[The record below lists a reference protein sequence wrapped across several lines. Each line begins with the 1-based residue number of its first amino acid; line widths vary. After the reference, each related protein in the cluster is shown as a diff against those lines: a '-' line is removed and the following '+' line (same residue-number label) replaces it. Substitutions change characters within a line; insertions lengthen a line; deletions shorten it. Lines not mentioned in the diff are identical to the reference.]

1 MRHRLVEGGHN
12 LAFLLTLPSRS
23 LHKRNDMKF
32 NPSFL
37 DEIRA
42 RVPVSEV
49 VALRVKLRKQGREWR
64 GLSPFGNEKTPSF
77 YVNDQKGFFHDF
89 SSGKHGDGFGFL
101 METEGLSFP
110 EAVERL
116 AAMAGLAMPVATPAA
131 REQEQARAGL
141 LDVLEWAAA
150 WFEQQLQAREGA
162 KARGYLADR
171 GLRPDMQVKFRIGY
185 APPERFALRE
195 ALALKG
201 ARVETMNEAGLLI
214 HGDDIPVPYDRFR
227 DRVMFPIC
235 DRAGKVIA
243 FGGRALNPDAP
254 AKYLNSPE
262 TPLFHKGDVL
272 FNHHNARK
280 AAHDAG
286 SLVAV
291 EGYVD
296 AISLTAVGV
305 AHVVAPLGTALGAN
319 QLELMWKMA
328 ETPILCFDGDKAGR
342 KAAHRALDIALPM
355 LGPGRSLRFALLP
368 EGQDPDDLARA
379 SGRAGV
385 MKVLDAALPL
395 VDLLWQ
401 REAEQHPL
409 GLPDERAAFERRLH
423 EAIRTIGDEVLRRH
437 YQAHFD
443 ARLAKEFGAPAA
455 LGRAAGRPAAP
466 RGGQY
471 QRGATRG
478 RAFQSLPQRPAHMG
492 EASLVPV
499 IGAGL
504 AQSALFRPA
513 PTRIPPRVELLLLI
527 LMRQPALLEARA
539 EEIAGLDLGHA
550 ECNRLR
556 DRMVILSTHYFA
568 DHTALEAALDDAGF
582 AALRQKIATSAAI
595 STHSS
600 ASPTCPLPEA
610 ERAFDQALALHGKSH
625 ALHQQLRDLET
636 VLGDPALKPEEFDAH
651 FERLCQ
657 TRELLMSMDGM
668 ETSGDDVRGVSSG
681 G

>member
-1 MRHRLVEGGHN
+1 
-12 LAFLLTLPSRS
+12 
-23 LHKRNDMKF
+23 MKF
-32 NPSFL
+32 SPSFI

-49 VALRVKLRKQGREWR
+49 VGLRVKLKKQGREWR
-64 GLSPFGNEKTPSF
+64 GLSPFGSEKTPSF

-89 SSGKHGDGFGFL
+89 SSGKHGDAFGFL
-101 METEGLSFP
+101 METEGISFP

-116 AAMAGLAMPVATPAA
+116 AAMAGLALPVETPAA

-141 LDVLEWAAA
+141 LDVLEWAAQ

-185 APPERFALRE
+185 APPERFSLRE
-195 ALALKG
+195 ALAQRG
-201 ARVETMNEAGLLI
+201 ARLETMIEAGLLI

-243 FGGRALNPDAP
+243 FGGRALSADAP

-280 AAHDAG
+280 AAHDTGA
-286 SLVAV
+286 LIAV

-296 AISLTAVGV
+296 AISLASVGI

-328 ETPILCFDGDKAGR
+328 EAPILCFDGDKAGR
-342 KAAHRALDIALPM
+342 KAAHRALDIALPL
-355 LGPGRSLRFALLP
+355 LGPGRSLRFAMLP

-379 SGRAGV
+379 SGQAGV

-409 GLPDERAAFERRLH
+409 ELPEERAAFERRLR
-423 EAIRTIGDEVLRRH
+423 EATRVITDDVLRRH
-437 YQAHFD
+437 YQMHFED
-443 ARLAKEFGAPAA
+443 RLAKLFGALP
-455 LGRAAGRPAAP
+455 LKGQTPNRYDPS
-466 RGGQY
+466 RGGQF
-471 QRGATRG
+471 QRGATRA
-478 RAFQSLPQRPAHMG
+478 RTVQSLPQRAGHMG
-492 EASLVPV
+492 EMSLVPV

-504 AQSALFRPA
+504 AQSALFKPA
-513 PTRIPPRVELLLLI
+513 PSRIPPRVELLLLI

-539 EEIAGLDLGHA
+539 EELAGLDLGHA

-556 DRMVILSTHYFA
+556 DAMVIMSTHYFP

-582 AALRQKIATSAAI
+582 AMLRQKIATSAAI

-600 ASPTCPLPEA
+600 ASPNCPLPEA

-625 ALHQQLRDLET
+625 ALHQQLRDIES
-636 VLGDPALKPEEFDAH
+636 VLGDPALKPEEFDVH

-657 TRELLMSMDGM
+657 TRELIMSMDGM
-668 ETSGDDVRGVSSG
+668 ETSGDEVRSFSVGA
-681 G
+681 

>member
-1 MRHRLVEGGHN
+1 
-12 LAFLLTLPSRS
+12 
-23 LHKRNDMKF
+23 MKF
-32 NPSFL
+32 TPSFI

-49 VALRVKLRKQGREWR
+49 VGLRVKLKKQGREWR
-64 GLSPFGNEKTPSF
+64 GLSPFGAEKTPSF

-89 SSGKHGDGFGFL
+89 SSGKHGDAFGFL
-101 METEGLSFP
+101 METEGISFP

-116 AAMAGLAMPVATPAA
+116 AAMAGLALPVETPAA
-131 REQEQARAGL
+131 REQEQARASL
-141 LDVLEWAAA
+141 LDVLEWAAQ

-171 GLRPDMQVKFRIGY
+171 GLRPDAQVKFRIGY
-185 APPERFALRE
+185 APPERFGLRE
-195 ALALKG
+195 ALARRG
-201 ARVETMNEAGLLI
+201 ARLETMIEAGLLI

-227 DRVMFPIC
+227 DRVMFPIS

-243 FGGRALNPDAP
+243 FGGRALSADAP

-280 AAHDAG
+280 AAHDTGA
-286 SLVAV
+286 LIAV

-296 AISLTAVGV
+296 VISLAAVGI

-328 ETPILCFDGDKAGR
+328 EAPILCFDGDKAGR
-342 KAAHRALDIALPM
+342 KAAHRALDIALPL
-355 LGPGRSLRFALLP
+355 LGPGRSLRFAMLP

-379 SGRAGV
+379 SGQTGV

-395 VDLLWQ
+395 VELLWQ

-409 GLPDERAAFERRLH
+409 GLPEERAAFERRLR
-423 EAIRTIGDEVLRRH
+423 EATRVITDEVLRRH
-437 YQAHFD
+437 YQMHFEE
-443 ARLAKEFGAPAA
+443 RLAKLFGALPIKGNAPNRYDPA
-455 LGRAAGRPAAP
+455 

-478 RAFQSLPQRPAHMG
+478 RAIQSLPQRAGHMG
-492 EASLVPV
+492 EISQVPI

-504 AQSALFRPA
+504 ARSALFNPA
-513 PTRIPPRVELLLLI
+513 PSRIPPRVALLLLI

-556 DRMVILSTHYFA
+556 DAMVIMSTHYFA

-600 ASPTCPLPEA
+600 ASPNCPLPEA

-625 ALHQQLRDLET
+625 ALHQQLRDIES
-636 VLGDPALKPEEFDAH
+636 VLGDPALKPEEFDVH

-657 TRELLMSMDGM
+657 TRELIMSMDGM
-668 ETSGDDVRGVSSG
+668 ETSGDDLRGFSVG
-681 G
+681 A